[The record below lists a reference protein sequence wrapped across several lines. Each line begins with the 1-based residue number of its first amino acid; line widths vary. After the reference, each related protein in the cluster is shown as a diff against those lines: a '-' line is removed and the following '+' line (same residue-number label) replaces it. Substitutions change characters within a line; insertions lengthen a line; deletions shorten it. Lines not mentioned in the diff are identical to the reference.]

1 MVVDVLDQLKALR
14 ENIAE
19 SLKKDPRYLTLGAL
33 DRSIAEISSVLSASG
48 LVASDAAAPPPPLS
62 FGTATASSPVAP
74 AYPQSQAAPA
84 VVAPAVAPSVAPVAL
99 QPAMAAVVPVAPA
112 STAPAAPIETPAPA
126 RTSVTPGQV
135 TVPAAASEPALR
147 AAQAAAPVKKKSSIL
162 KPLAATAASLAVG
175 GLAAGLLMGS
185 SNPSAKASSSRDPNA
200 GHESDADDDADE
212 DRSKPQRA
220 AATRSGMTPHVED
233 EERAEETRV
242 SAHPSDEFDG
252 DLSESSVIPVGKSSG
267 YKAMA
272 ARAGASQY
280 QPSMA
285 VKMGPLP
292 QCVDLRPA
300 MTLVENQGNT
310 NSCVANAVAGAYEY
324 WIKKATSR
332 DVNISRLFVYYNAR
346 WRDGSQDKDEGSVI
360 QLAMESLAK
369 FGACHEEVW
378 PFDDRLIF
386 KKPNSEAYKL
396 AYENRVH
403 DMAQVPLELNAW
415 KQALA
420 EGKPIVFGVALFES
434 FDQASERGGV
444 VPMPSPDDLGRESHG
459 GHAMCA
465 VGYSDSER
473 VFIVRNSWGDDW
485 GDKGYCYIPYSYL
498 INPTFNFGDSWVFV
512 PRFPAPPPRDLWS
525 NVATTV
531 TNGGRGV
538 DFLIET
544 FTVADYSRV
553 AVNLWSALVLPFNT
567 TVLPDYM
574 ESVTFAGANLWSRF
588 ESFDVSTYLS
598 STSLT
603 ESVESYEESEETEE
617 TEETVESDD
626 SEALEETEETEVSE
640 VSEETDEADDT
651 EESDE
656 PEETG
661 GSEDS
666 DESEETEDSEDSD
679 EPEETEESDD
689 SDEPEE
695 TEESDDSDEPEET
708 EESEESDE
716 PEETEESE
724 ESDEPEET
732 DDSGDSE
739 AAGDEGEAGDGG
751 GGEEEES

>member
-1 MVVDVLDQLKALR
+1 MVVDVLEQLKALR

-19 SLKKDPRYLTLGAL
+19 SLKKDPRYLTLAAL

-48 LVASDAAAPPPPLS
+48 LLASHDAPPPPPLS
-62 FGTATASSPVAP
+62 FGTAVAPTPVPTANPAFPQTPAAPAAVTPVVVPPVAP
-74 AYPQSQAAPA
+74 
-84 VVAPAVAPSVAPVAL
+84 V
-99 QPAMAAVVPVAPA
+99 
-112 STAPAAPIETPAPA
+112 ETPAPD
-126 RTSVTPGQV
+126 RTSITPVQMAV
-135 TVPAAASEPALR
+135 APTAAAVLPAAAAVPPAPATK
-147 AAQAAAPVKKKSSIL
+147 AAQAAAPAPKKSSIL

-185 SNPSAKASSSRDPNA
+185 GTTAGKTASSRDPGA
-200 GHESDADDDADE
+200 GRGKDPGDDSDPDQG
-212 DRSKPQRA
+212 KPRRA
-220 AATRSGMTPHVED
+220 AATRAVMLSPVED
-233 EERAEETRV
+233 EKSEEDTRV
-242 SAHPSDEFDG
+242 SMIPSDEFGG
-252 DLSESSVIPVGKSSG
+252 DFAENSLIPAGKSSG

-280 QPSMA
+280 QPSVA

-292 QCVDLRPA
+292 QSVDLRPA

-403 DMAQVPLELNAW
+403 DMAQVPLDLDAW

-538 DFLIET
+538 DFPIET

-567 TVLPDYM
+567 TVLPDYL

-603 ESVESYEESEETEE
+603 ESVESYGESEETEE
-617 TEETVESDD
+617 TEEIVESDD
-626 SEALEETEETEVSE
+626 SEALEETEETDVSE
-640 VSEETDEADDT
+640 ERVETDEADDS

-661 GSEDS
+661 
-666 DESEETEDSEDSD
+666 DSE
-679 EPEETEESDD
+679 
-689 SDEPEE
+689 
-695 TEESDDSDEPEET
+695 
-708 EESEESDE
+708 
-716 PEETEESE
+716 
-724 ESDEPEET
+724 
-732 DDSGDSE
+732 
-739 AAGDEGEAGDGG
+739 
-751 GGEEEES
+751 